1 MTYSIVAYDPD
12 ENAWGVAV
20 ASKFLAAGAVVNWAQ
35 AGAGAIATQAFAKV
49 GYGPDGL
56 ELLAAGKSAQQTL
69 DVLIGSDPQAANRQ
83 IGIVDTQGR
92 VAVHTGE
99 NCSDWA
105 GHYTGKNFSCQG
117 NILTG
122 EDTLNAMANA
132 FTSGRGELSDRL
144 IAALLAGDTIG
155 GDKRGKQSAG
165 ILVVRPDGGYGHDN
179 DRYLDLRVDDDDE
192 PVKRLKGLVAIHHL
206 FFGTPKPEDQ
216 ITITPEVAVEIQRIL
231 LETGYF
237 AGEPNGEWD
246 DMSKQAFW
254 ALIGNENLEERWN
267 ISGDT
272 NRIDRVALEYLRNRF
287 S

>member
-20 ASKFLAAGAVVNWAQ
+20 ASKFLAAGAVVNWAR

-56 ELLAAGKSAQQTL
+56 DLLAAGKSAQQTL

-92 VAVHTGE
+92 VAAHTGE

-122 EDTLNAMANA
+122 QDTLNAMAKA
-132 FTSGRGELSDRL
+132 FTSGRGELADRL

-216 ITITPEVAVEIQRIL
+216 ITIIPEVAVEIQRIL
-231 LETGYF
+231 LATGYF

-254 ALIGNENLEERWN
+254 ALIGNENLEERWS

-272 NRIDRVALEYLRNRF
+272 DRIDRIALEYLRNRF